1 MKSLRELGTTPPTTT
16 QAIIEECKKAK
27 TYEEK
32 YQQQSMQLAELEHEK
47 KQIK

>member
-1 MKSLRELGTTPPTTT
+1 MKCLRELGTTPPTTT
-16 QAIIEECKKAK
+16 QAIIEECQKAK

-32 YQQQSMQLAELEHEK
+32 YERQSVQLEALELEN